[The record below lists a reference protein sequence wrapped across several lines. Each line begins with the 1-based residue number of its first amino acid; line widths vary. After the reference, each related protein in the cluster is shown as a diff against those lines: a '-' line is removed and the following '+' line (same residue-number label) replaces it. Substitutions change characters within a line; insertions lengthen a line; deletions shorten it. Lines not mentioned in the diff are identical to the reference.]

1 MIEKLKDLG
10 VYDSTLLIVTSD
22 HGESLNEH
30 RERTHGYF
38 IYHSTMHV
46 PLIIKVPSA
55 KAKKVD
61 SVAGLVD
68 IVPTVCSLLKI
79 EVDSVMHG
87 RDLSPLL
94 MEKGESEQRHIYC
107 ESFESV
113 QFGCNPLLGVV
124 DGRWK
129 YIQAPRQELYD
140 LVEDVGERENLIYKH
155 PKRARLMQ
163 DNLKLILQEQ
173 VRIDLSAGQFALDE
187 QSRKRLESLGYLG
200 AGESTSESF
209 EFDDTKDDPKDWIR
223 LHQQVMM
230 INSYIKVKEYS
241 LAEAVS
247 RQINAEMPD
256 YIYNYFLLG
265 KIAFEKNDID
275 ESIKNFFEYL
285 SRIEQ
290 QQSSD
295 ESLLFASRY
304 VLEAHSRLGDAL
316 AKQGKVDMAV
326 ASYKKALELAVS
338 EDRQQLVTEI
348 EKKLQIYETQ

>member
-1 MIEKLKDLG
+1 
-10 VYDSTLLIVTSD
+10 
-22 HGESLNEH
+22 
-30 RERTHGYF
+30 
-38 IYHSTMHV
+38 
-46 PLIIKVPSA
+46 
-55 KAKKVD
+55 
-61 SVAGLVD
+61 
-68 IVPTVCSLLKI
+68 
-79 EVDSVMHG
+79 
-87 RDLSPLL
+87 
-94 MEKGESEQRHIYC
+94 
-107 ESFESV
+107 
-113 QFGCNPLLGVV
+113 
-124 DGRWK
+124 
-129 YIQAPRQELYD
+129 
-140 LVEDVGERENLIYKH
+140 
-155 PKRARLMQ
+155 
-163 DNLKLILQEQ
+163 
-173 VRIDLSAGQFALDE
+173 
-187 QSRKRLESLGYLG
+187 
-200 AGESTSESF
+200 
-209 EFDDTKDDPKDWIR
+209 
-223 LHQQVMM
+223 M